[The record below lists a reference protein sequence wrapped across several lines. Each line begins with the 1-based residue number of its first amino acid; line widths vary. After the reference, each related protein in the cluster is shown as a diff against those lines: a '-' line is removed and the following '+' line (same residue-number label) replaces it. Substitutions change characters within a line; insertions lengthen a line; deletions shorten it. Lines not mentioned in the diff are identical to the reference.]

1 MPIFY
6 RVVGQKVDEPNVD
19 SLEPFLTSF
28 DAANEALERSL
39 EPLDDQLAESGFIDP
54 VCYEVETDE
63 LSCAA
68 QVVWRHESGR
78 AFARS
83 FTQLPVEASA
93 HDDEAGQPVKLP
105 TPDFISPFDD
115 GSFILSSASASR
127 TTGPAGCSINQFV
140 GASIDVL
147 WQSHQRKLAADDR
160 HPILLGTDDDVI
172 DAVESYHECW
182 RDSLISDGV
191 FVELLEDADSET
203 IVADS
208 ADETV
213 LAEMRQQSEK
223 QSGSGMALLIM
234 SIVLFSAVGPAA
246 WDPAFL
252 AILIPIILFH
262 EAGHFIAMKC
272 FGYRNLKM
280 FFIPFLGAAVTGRQY
295 NVPGWKQVIVSL
307 AGPLPGIALGG
318 VLLVVSQFWEHEILK
333 TVILQLVLINALN
346 LLPILPLDGG
356 WVAQTL
362 VFSRNPVLAAI
373 FKLIAVVCLFALSY
387 AEGSFLFG
395 IIGLTMLI
403 SLPMGYKVERIGRK
417 LRNEGLAAPP
427 DDDRISEETGLRIIQ
442 ELRAVAPP
450 ATTPQTLATL
460 ALTAFERVNARPPG
474 VLASVF
480 FAGVQTV
487 SLIAAL
493 VIAAITHWPN
503 MEEQFARIEE
513 ITEFHT
519 GEISCN
525 EISQFPNAP
534 DPDGVRRLIV
544 ASFANPQIANFR
556 RETVANDASSTCEFL
571 AIGRAIIA
579 SELESNPTS
588 AEQLKVAMAI
598 DALHSFEIEAGM
610 SGSLVCDAPDEETA
624 TELQSSLEQYFNA
637 RMGTYLIPPWSPLLA
652 MTPEQHTLRELSEKY
667 RAVRMNAYNDPRLQ
681 ELWTDFRAMENA
693 TPEEINTKRT
703 ELIAQ
708 QEEILEE
715 IVQENRK
722 EIIKQ
727 HASDVER
734 QLIAAYDEC
743 EQAVGDDGDN
753 PEYRAALAKLGAML
767 GQLPLAEGEP
777 NATTLAHSCESGFA
791 EVDGVTLR
799 VYFGEASRGDR
810 LIPALATWLCD
821 QGCRLTRYEI
831 SPAFADADMIRF

>member
-1 MPIFY
+1 MAIFY
-6 RVVGQKVDEPNVD
+6 RVVGQAVDEPNVD
-19 SLEPFLTSF
+19 SLETFLTGF

-39 EPLDDQLAESGFIDP
+39 EPLDDQLADLGFIDP
-54 VCYEVETDE
+54 VCYEIETDD
-63 LSCAA
+63 LSYAV

-83 FTQLPVEASA
+83 FTRLPVESTSQDAA
-93 HDDEAGQPVKLP
+93 TGEPVDLP
-105 TPDFISPFDD
+105 TPDFITPFDD

-160 HPILLGTDDDVI
+160 QANPLETDDDVI
-172 DAVESYHECW
+172 DAVQSYHECW

-191 FVELLEDADSET
+191 FVELSDGAGVET

-208 ADETV
+208 ADEIV

-262 EAGHFIAMKC
+262 EAGHFVAMKC

-318 VLLVVSQFWEHEILK
+318 VLLVVSQFWEHELLK

-362 VFSRNPVLAAI
+362 VFSRHPVLAAI
-373 FKLIAVVCLFALSY
+373 FKMIAVVCLFALSF
-387 AEGSFLFG
+387 AEGSVMFG
-395 IIGLTMLI
+395 IIGFTMLI

-417 LRNEGLAAPP
+417 LRREGLAAPP
-427 DDDRISEETGLRIIQ
+427 DDDRIPDETGLRIIQ
-442 ELRAVAPP
+442 ELRAVAPA

-460 ALTAFERVNARPPG
+460 GLTAFERVNARPPG

-487 SLIAAL
+487 SLIVAL
-493 VIAAITHWPN
+493 VIATLAHWPN
-503 MEEQFARIEE
+503 IEEQFAELE
-513 ITEFHT
+513 KITEFHT

-525 EISQFPNAP
+525 EILQFPNDPNP
-534 DPDGVRRLIV
+534 DRARRLIV
-544 ASFANPQIANFR
+544 ASYANPQIANFR
-556 RETVANDASSTCEFL
+556 RESVAGESSPTCEFL

-579 SELESNPTS
+579 SELDSNPAS
-588 AEQLKVAMAI
+588 VEQLKVAMAI
-598 DALHSFEIEAGM
+598 DSLHSFEVELAM
-610 SGSLVCDAPDEETA
+610 SGSLTCEAPDKETA
-624 TELQSSLEQYFNA
+624 TRIETNLQHYFNA
-637 RMGTYLIPPWSPLLA
+637 EQGTYLVPPWSPSIEI
-652 MTPEQHTLRELSEKY
+652 TPEQHALRELYETY
-667 RAVRMNAYNDPRLQ
+667 RTVRGKAHGDPRVQ
-681 ELWTDFRAMENA
+681 ELWADFRAMENA
-693 TPEEINTKRT
+693 TQEEIDAKRT
-703 ELIAQ
+703 EVAAR
-708 QEEILEE
+708 QEELLKE
-715 IVQENRK
+715 IVRENRQ
-722 EIIKQ
+722 EVIEQ
-727 HASDVER
+727 HASDIER
-734 QLIAAYDEC
+734 QLIAVCDEC
-743 EQAVGDDGDN
+743 EKSEGDDGDS
-753 PEYRAALAKLGAML
+753 PEYRDALARLGAML

-777 NATTLAHSCESGFA
+777 TKTGELHSCESGFA
-791 EVDGVTLR
+791 EVDGVTLH
-799 VYFGEASRGDR
+799 VYFGEAGQGDW
-810 LIPALATWLCD
+810 LIPALANWLCD
-821 QGCRLTRYEI
+821 NGCRLTKYEI
-831 SPAFADADMIRF
+831 SPPFPELDMIQF